1 MASLRP
7 PPTAAQ
13 SVLPPVRPS
22 KPPRGA
28 RPASPM
34 AEKVATARRVCAK
47 APWAKSTSPICAIPT
62 ATSSAPRTE
71 WVDPKTSNWPADI
84 QVRSDSM
91 RIAVVGAG
99 GVGGGFGAA
108 LAKAGADVS
117 FVARG
122 AHLAAMRSEGLK
134 IQGGRG
140 ETHLVP
146 TRATEDPA
154 EIGQVDIVLFC
165 VKLWDVES
173 AGQRIKPLIG
183 PDTAVIPL
191 QNGIDAA
198 ERLIPILGESAV
210 MGGVAQIS
218 ASIVA
223 PGVIQQVGTFM
234 RMIFGELDG
243 RRSQRAED
251 FLALCLK
258 AGFDA
263 TLSEQILTDL
273 WMKFILLASN
283 AGIMALA
290 RQPIG
295 KLRDDP
301 DLRPIFLAAYQETID
316 VGRAG
321 GVALPADALDKIL
334 AFTGHAPPAMQASM
348 ALDLD
353 RGNRL
358 EVPWLSGKVAELGR
372 QLGVPTPTHS
382 MMYAMLKPYVMGAA
396 G

>member
-1 MASLRP
+1 
-7 PPTAAQ
+7 
-13 SVLPPVRPS
+13 
-22 KPPRGA
+22 
-28 RPASPM
+28 
-34 AEKVATARRVCAK
+34 
-47 APWAKSTSPICAIPT
+47 
-62 ATSSAPRTE
+62 
-71 WVDPKTSNWPADI
+71 
-84 QVRSDSM
+84 M

-99 GVGGGFGAA
+99 GVGSGFGAA
-108 LAKAGADVS
+108 LAKAGAHVT
-117 FVARG
+117 FIARG
-122 AHLAAMRSEGLK
+122 AHLAAMKSEGLK
-134 IQGGRG
+134 VQSARG
-140 ETHLVP
+140 DIHLVP
-146 TRATEDPA
+146 TRATDDPA
-154 EIGQVDIVLFC
+154 EVGKVDIVLFC

-173 AGQRIKPLIG
+173 AGQHIRPLIG

-198 ERLIPILGESAV
+198 ERLLSILGPHAV

-218 ASIVA
+218 ASIVE

-243 RRSQRAED
+243 RRSKRGED
-251 FLALCLK
+251 FLALCLR

-283 AGIMALA
+283 ASMMAA
-290 RQPIG
+290 TRQPIG

-301 DLRPIFLAAYQETID
+301 DLHPIFVAAYREVVD
-316 VGRAG
+316 VGRAK
-321 GVALPADALDKIL
+321 GVALPTDAVERIVEL
-334 AFTGHAPPAMQASM
+334 TSHMPPAMKASM

-358 EVPWLSGKVAELGR
+358 ELPWLGGKVVELGR
-372 QLGVPTPTHS
+372 QLGIPTPTHS
-382 MMYAMLKPYVMGAA
+382 TMAAMLKPYIMGTP

>member
-1 MASLRP
+1 
-7 PPTAAQ
+7 
-13 SVLPPVRPS
+13 
-22 KPPRGA
+22 
-28 RPASPM
+28 
-34 AEKVATARRVCAK
+34 
-47 APWAKSTSPICAIPT
+47 
-62 ATSSAPRTE
+62 
-71 WVDPKTSNWPADI
+71 
-84 QVRSDSM
+84 M

-108 LAKAGADVS
+108 LAKAGADVT
-117 FVARG
+117 FIARG
-122 AHLAAMRSEGLK
+122 AHLAAMKSAGLK

-146 TRATEDPA
+146 TQATDNPA
-154 EIGQVDIVLFC
+154 GIGKVDIVLFC

-173 AGQRIKPLIG
+173 AGEQIKPLIG
-183 PDTAVIPL
+183 PGTAVIPL
-191 QNGIDAA
+191 QNGIDAH
-198 ERLIPILGESAV
+198 ERLIPILGKTAV

-251 FLALCLK
+251 FFALCLK

-263 TLSEQILTDL
+263 TLSEQILTEL

-283 AGIMALA
+283 AGIMALT

-301 DLRPIFLAAYQETID
+301 DLRPIFLAAYKEVID
-316 VGRAG
+316 VGRAR
-321 GVALPADALDKIL
+321 GVALPVDAIEKIADY
-334 AFTGHAPPAMQASM
+334 TSHAPPAMKASM
-348 ALDLD
+348 ALDLE

-358 EVPWLSGKVAELGR
+358 ELPWLSGKVADLGR
-372 QLGVPTPTHS
+372 ELGVPTPTHG
-382 MMYAMLKPYVMGAA
+382 MIHAMLKPYAMGAA